1 MDEDDT
7 PATKKLKVSH
17 DQEPNFQ
24 PLFASYNDKTRPML
38 DAHRL
43 NFKEG
48 IPIPLPTVVV
58 IGDKSSGKSSVLE
71 SLAGISL
78 PRVCTR
84 VPLVIKL
91 QHHPDHVPE
100 FSLEFQK
107 KTVMI
112 IEESQ
117 IPEAINSATVEIA
130 GNSKGISNV
139 PITLVVKK
147 NGVPDLTMIDL
158 PGITWVP
165 VGDQPENIYD
175 QITEIIMEHITPEE
189 NIILNVL
196 SAEVEFT
203 TCESIRLSRRVD
215 RTGQRTLA
223 AVTKSD
229 RYADDLLEKVTTNAV
244 NISYVCVRNRIGN
257 ETFDEARIQE
267 ANLFKSHPSLSMID
281 KSRVGIHV
289 LAQKLVQTHD
299 VIISKCLPNIVNEI
313 KEKLDE
319 WMSRMSGSLKETL
332 EKLLI
337 HGEVVGLP
345 DKHKS
350 CDARL
355 TKMVDEFKIELHA
368 EGESFE
374 NFLVDEMRVWKES
387 GGIRLS
393 QFVPEYAF
401 SYLLRQKVSKI
412 SDLPISFV
420 KKVWSYVES
429 VSFEVLKDHCASFPQ
444 LYSPMKKASQ
454 NALKKIKNKFLQR
467 AMDMIEMEKN
477 TNYTCDPNFLASW
490 KELKSANYDRLSD
503 AVVGRRSKWIA
514 IKGYGDVK
522 VDHLFEVPANIREQ
536 AFDLKMKMVAYWAV
550 VLRRM
555 VDWSALNLRYW
566 IQKFVTEMGISV
578 FTDMMLPGC
587 GIEKM
592 MEEPWSVAEKRDTFI
607 NRIHRT

>member
-1 MDEDDT
+1 MDQDDT

-24 PLFASYNDKTRPML
+24 PLFASYNDKIRPML

-78 PRVCTR
+78 PRCTR

-130 GNSKGISNV
+130 GNSK
-139 PITLVVKK
+139 
-147 NGVPDLTMIDL
+147 
-158 PGITWVP
+158 
-165 VGDQPENIYD
+165 
-175 QITEIIMEHITPEE
+175 EIIMEHITPKE

-196 SAEVEFT
+196 SAEVNFT

-229 RYADDLLEKVTTNAV
+229 QYADDLLEKVTTNAV

-257 ETFDEARIQE
+257 ETYDEARIQE
-267 ANLFKSHPSLSMID
+267 ANLFKSHHSLSMID
-281 KSRVGIHV
+281 KSRVGIPV

-355 TKMVDEFKIELHA
+355 AKMVDEFKIELHA
-368 EGESFE
+368 EDESFE
-374 NFLVDEMRVWKES
+374 NFLVDEMRVLKES

-420 KKVWSYVES
+420 NKVWSYVES
-429 VSFEVLKDHCASFPQ
+429 VSFEVLKDHCESFPQ

-454 NALKKIKNKFLQR
+454 KALEKIKNKFLQR

-490 KELKSANYDRLSD
+490 KELKSANYDKLSD
-503 AVVGRRSKWIA
+503 AVVRRRSKWIA
-514 IKGYGDVK
+514 INGYGDVK
-522 VDHLFEVPANIREQ
+522 VDHLFDVPANIREQ

-592 MEEPWSVAEKRDTFI
+592 MEGPRSVAEKRDIF
-607 NRIHRT
+607 R